1 MNVLLYGATG
11 MVGQGVARE
20 CELDPG
26 IERIVT
32 VGRRADG
39 PRAPKDARG
48 RAARPHRPVVDRVGA
63 PSDRCVLFLPR
74 RLVARHV
81 RGGLFQDHL

>member
-32 VGRRADG
+32 VAVGV
-39 PRAPKDARG
+39 PRAALTQRRVRSCSQTSPTCRRSPPSFRRSAR
-48 RAARPHRPVVDRVGA
+48 ASSASA
-63 PSDRCVLFLPR
+63 F
-74 RLVARHV
+74 RHSA
-81 RGGLFQDHL
+81 

>member
-32 VGRRADG
+32 VGRR
-39 PRAPKDARG
+39 PRAAPTPRHERSYNQTSPTCRRSPPSFRRSAR
-48 RAARPHRPVVDRVGA
+48 ASSASASPHSA
-63 PSDRCVLFLPR
+63 
-74 RLVARHV
+74 
-81 RGGLFQDHL
+81 